1 MMRIGKRN
9 KSVIGQW
16 QFSVVIVMMF
26 FMMGLSSAAPAK
38 EIKCPKLDRILH
50 QFRNRKS
57 HLIAYAQKPDSPCT
71 ARAQLILGHDYF
83 TNYDYRQ
90 AHYWWTKAAMQQ
102 NADAQYDLGLLYHK
116 GYGVKKDNDKTLEW
130 WEKAA
135 KNGEGAMQYKLAMAY
150 LAGKVT
156 KKNPQKA
163 AYWMQQAATNNYRSA
178 LRQLGYMYS
187 HGIGVEVNMVK
198 STDLYQRAAVLG
210 DPIAMYNTGFHY
222 EIGLG
227 VEKNERMAA
236 MWFKK
241 AMEKHIRCA
250 SNDLGI
256 LYSKGAGVRQNRL
269 RAVAYFKH
277 AVLMSSNHPDL
288 IWQNRHMHY
297 SQLQAEIYAQYMFGK
312 WSGQPASLTAEG
324 KKFSESVEQ
333 KFSEMCWH

>member
-1 MMRIGKRN
+1 MQTGKFNKNIMGRWQWLIVTMMI
-9 KSVIGQW
+9 
-16 QFSVVIVMMF
+16 F
-26 FMMGLSSAAPAK
+26 FMTGLSTVVSA
-38 EIKCPKLDRILH
+38 EELKCPQLDHILR

-57 HLIAYAQKPDSPCT
+57 LLIAYAQKSEGPCT
-71 ARAQLILGHDYF
+71 ARAQLILGHEYY
-83 TNYDYRQ
+83 TKYDYRQ
-90 AHYWWTKAAMQQ
+90 AHFWWSQAAIQG

-116 GYGVKKDNDKTLEW
+116 GYGVKRDNDKALEW

-135 KNGEGAMQYKLAMAY
+135 KNGEGAMQYRLGMVY
-150 LAGKVT
+150 LEGKAT

-163 AYWMQQAATNNYRSA
+163 AYWMERAAAKNYRSA

-187 HGIGVEVNMVK
+187 HGIGVEVDMVK

-236 MWFKK
+236 MWLKK
-241 AMEKHIRCA
+241 AMAEHIRCA
-250 SNDLGI
+250 ANDLGI
-256 LYSKGAGVRQNRL
+256 LYAKGAGVRQSRSH
-269 RAVAYFKH
+269 AIAYFKH
-277 AVLMSSNHPDL
+277 ALLMPSDHPDL

-312 WSGQPASLTAEG
+312 WSGKPASLTEEG
-324 KKFSESVEQ
+324 RKFSENVEKKFSD
-333 KFSEMCWH
+333 MCWH